1 LNSGGGRE
9 AFATAE
15 QEWMNEPEPTRGRS
29 ARRVTVVRRAG
40 ALGRQVTIAA
50 ARLGLALAW
59 HALARRPEP
68 EGAVVGR
75 TLAALFRALGPTYV
89 KIGQIL
95 ATRQDLLG
103 EEVVRELDPLQDRL
117 PPAPFAAVARSF
129 RAELGLELPDVF
141 TELHRRPIA
150 SASIASVYRG
160 RLHDGRQV
168 AVKVRRPGIV
178 ERVAADLRLL
188 ELGASAIGRLPA
200 FRSVPIR
207 VSLDEFAGCVR
218 RQLDFRAEADAARRV
233 RALLSSQ
240 PDVVVPALVDRYC
253 SASILTMKL
262 VPTGRVDGGGGKSR
276 QALLTALRALYLMI
290 FVEGLVHCDLH
301 RGNLHLL
308 QDGRAVI
315 VDFGFMAE
323 LPDAVRR
330 KFAEFFFA
338 MAANDGPR
346 CAQIVVD
353 TAEFLPPDLAYPEFE
368 AELSEIVARAAGA
381 RVRDFRV
388 ADFVLS
394 LFDLERR
401 YRIYGTTAFTM
412 AIVSLLVFEGIA
424 KSVDGELD
432 FQQEAAPFLAR
443 ALLEAV

>member
-1 LNSGGGRE
+1 LNSGGGRQ

-29 ARRVTVVRRAG
+29 ARRATVVRRVG
-40 ALGRQVTIAA
+40 ALGRHVSIAA
-50 ARLGLALAW
+50 ARLGLSLAWRALA
-59 HALARRPEP
+59 HRTEP
-68 EGAVVGR
+68 RAAVVGR
-75 TLAALFRALGPTYV
+75 ALASLFRALGPTYV
-89 KIGQIL
+89 KLGQIL

-103 EEVVRELDPLQDRL
+103 EELVRELEPLQDRL
-117 PPAPFAAVARSF
+117 PPAPFATVAERF
-129 RAELGLELPDVF
+129 REELGLELHDVF
-141 TELHRRPIA
+141 AELGPRPLA

-160 RLHDGRQV
+160 RLHDGRPV

-178 ERVAADLRLL
+178 ERVEADLRLL

-200 FRSVPIR
+200 FRSVPVR
-207 VSLDEFAGCVR
+207 ASLDEFAGCVR

-233 RALLSSQ
+233 RAMLSSQ

-253 SASILTMKL
+253 SGSILTMEL
-262 VPTGRVDGGGGKSR
+262 VPTARVHDGGGKSR
-276 QALLTALRALYLMI
+276 DALLTALRALYLMI
-290 FVEGLVHCDLH
+290 FVEGFVHCDLH

-308 QDGRAVI
+308 RDGRAVI

-323 LPDAVRR
+323 LTDAARR

-338 MAANDGPR
+338 LAANDGAR

-353 TAEFLPPDLAYPEFE
+353 TAEFLPPDLPYAEFE
-368 AELSEIVARAAGA
+368 AELSAVVARAAGA
-381 RVRDFRV
+381 RVRDFQV

-424 KSVDGELD
+424 KSVDSDLD

-443 ALLEAV
+443 ALLEVV